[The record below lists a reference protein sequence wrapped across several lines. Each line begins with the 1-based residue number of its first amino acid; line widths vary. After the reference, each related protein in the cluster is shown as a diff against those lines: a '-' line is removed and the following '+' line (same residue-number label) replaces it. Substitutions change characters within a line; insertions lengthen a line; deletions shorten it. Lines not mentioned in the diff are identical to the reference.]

1 MQFVFCKT
9 HSEGSSFAKASE
21 DKPPTV
27 LDRASIAARHK
38 MRRENRKIKKPSV
51 LRLRRDK
58 PTAVTIKGSK

>member
-9 HSEGSSFAKASE
+9 HSEGSTFAKASE

-38 MRRENRKIKKPSV
+38 MRRENCKLKN
-51 LRLRRDK
+51 L
-58 PTAVTIKGSK
+58 